1 VNVRWLS
8 VASGELLSLKGFKE
22 KTAFNIVTAIKES
35 LTDISLSKLMAASN
49 KLGECMGDRRLKQV
63 MDTFPNLLTDYKKW
77 SKQEFID
84 KLKELDGW
92 EDKTS
97 STLVNNFDEFIK
109 FYNKIKSFVTLE
121 KKKEIKASFLT
132 NKTMVLSGFRD
143 APLQEK
149 LEGMGVK
156 ISSSVSKNTDYLIV
170 KDKETIDDN
179 TGKVAKAKEVGVK
192 IITKDALLK
201 ML

>member
-1 VNVRWLS
+1 
-8 VASGELLSLKGFKE
+8 
-22 KTAFNIVTAIKES
+22 
-35 LTDISLSKLMAASN
+35 
-49 KLGECMGDRRLKQV
+49 
-63 MDTFPNLLTDYKKW
+63 
-77 SKQEFID
+77 
-84 KLKELDGW
+84 
-92 EDKTS
+92 
-97 STLVNNFDEFIK
+97 
-109 FYNKIKSFVTLE
+109 
-121 KKKEIKASFLT
+121 
-132 NKTMVLSGFRD
+132 MVLSGFRD